1 MIGALVAV
9 GELESMQAVPT
20 AAVCRRPYPLLGV
33 LALSLTALLALGA
46 CGDIMEPQLQTSAPP
61 ERVFRAGFVDLQEI
75 YIDELDL
82 ASITETSVTSLS
94 SIEPGITV
102 TRDSGAI
109 QVIVGT
115 GSPTAYQ
122 QPPAGDAEA
131 WGALTGEMVRHLQ
144 NQSAAL
150 GSSDSERIYETVF
163 DAVVRG
169 LDPYSRYSSREEAHE
184 NRASRDGF
192 GGIGVRIDVLPEGI
206 KVLSVMENTPAATAG
221 VLDGDLIL
229 SIDGQPAAGI
239 DQREAVDRLRGRVG
253 SAVRLGI
260 QRDAKLLDIMVTRAH
275 IVPQTV
281 KGSLK
286 GNIAIVELS
295 SFNHSTSE
303 VLQDKIETLA
313 AAAPGGRL
321 GGLVLDLRGNPGG
334 LLDQSVEVADLFLGN
349 GVIVT
354 THGRHP
360 DSHQYFEA
368 NGDQIVPGVPM
379 VILVN
384 GTAASASE
392 IVASALQDQGRAVVV
407 GSSTYGK
414 GTVQTVLRLP
424 NDGELTLTWARFHAP
439 SGYALNAR
447 GVLPDLCTSSSASL
461 NAVLQSM
468 QRGDS
473 PLARALQQTEVDE
486 DDKPAVAAFRAH
498 CPTVEDSPPVDLE
511 VALALLNDQRLFAKA
526 IGGRTSAALQ

>member
-1 MIGALVAV
+1 L
-9 GELESMQAVPT
+9 
-20 AAVCRRPYPLLGV
+20 
-33 LALSLTALLALGA
+33 
-46 CGDIMEPQLQTSAPP
+46 EPQLQTSAPP

-82 ASITETSVTSLS
+82 ASITETSVASLS
-94 SIEPGITV
+94 SI
-102 TRDSGAI
+102 DSGIAVKRDGGAL
-109 QVIVGT
+109 QVIVGS
-115 GSPTAYQ
+115 GAPTAYS
-122 QPPAGDAEA
+122 PPAAGDADA
-131 WGALTGEMVRHLQ
+131 WGALTGEVVRHLQ
-144 NQSAAL
+144 SQSAAL

-206 KVLSVMENTPAATAG
+206 KIHSVMESTPASQAG
-221 VLDGDLIL
+221 VMDGDMIL
-229 SIDGQPAAGI
+229 SIDGVTAAGI

-253 SAVRLGI
+253 STVRLGI
-260 QRDAKLLDIMVTRAH
+260 QRDAKLLEILVTRAH

-281 KGSLK
+281 KGSLR
-286 GNIAIVELS
+286 GNIAIIELS
-295 SFNHSTSE
+295 SFNHSTSD
-303 VLQDKIETLA
+303 VLEDKIETLI
-313 AAAPGGRL
+313 AAAPGRRL
-321 GGLVLDLRGNPGG
+321 SGLVLDLRGNPGG
-334 LLDQSVEVADLFLGN
+334 LLDQSVEVSDMFLGS

-368 NGDQIVPGVPM
+368 NGDQIAAGVPM

-384 GTAASASE
+384 GTSASASE
-392 IVASALQDQGRAVVV
+392 IVAAALQDQGRAVVV

-447 GVLPDLCTSSSASL
+447 GILPDLCTSSSTL
-461 NAVLQSM
+461 REVLQSM
-468 QRGDS
+468 QSGES
-473 PLARALQQTEVDE
+473 PLARTLQQAEVDE
-486 DDKPAVAAFRAH
+486 NDKPAVAAFRAH
-498 CPTVEDSPPVDLE
+498 CPTVEDSPAVDLD

-526 IGGRTSAALQ
+526 IGGRTAAALQ